1 MTYINAF
8 RCKSGIVMS
17 ADTQETIGDAKSYVE
32 KLVIIEN
39 REFPLAVGGAGVGD
53 IVDPFV
59 QDIIERTRRSKPST
73 KAQLQEAIRATI
85 KEVYEKDMPF
95 LVVKK
100 QHRTPQFLIAAKTTN
115 DEFCIF
121 PVVGRR
127 LYGEQKSC
135 IIGYPSA
142 QNHALLKR
150 LHRDEM
156 LMQEGVI
163 LATYLVSQS
172 KKFDDGVGGETSIAL
187 VLETGAWLEPS
198 DEISDVESRFNAF
211 LPHVDRLL
219 LAAPNVGLTE
229 TQFGKLLREF
239 EETISALRFQHKKR
253 IADRILKPGVYWP
266 YEKLP
271 IGCRTIESTNDNGI
285 RTMFIYNDPNDPEPS
300 SQQVMPSAS
309 KESEPEP

>member
-1 MTYINAF
+1 
-8 RCKSGIVMS
+8 MS
-17 ADTQETIGDAKSYVE
+17 ADTQETIGDAKNYVE
-32 KLVIIEN
+32 KLVIVEN
-39 REFPLAVGGAGVGD
+39 REFPLAVGGAGVED

-59 QDIIERTRRSKPST
+59 QEIIERTGRSKPST
-73 KAQLQEAIRATI
+73 KAELQEAIRATI

-95 LVVKK
+95 LVIKK
-100 QHRTPQFLIAAKTTN
+100 QHRTPQFLISAKPTN
-115 DEFCIF
+115 DGFCIF

-150 LHRDEM
+150 LHRDDM

-172 KKFDDGVGGETSIAL
+172 KKFDDGVGGETSIAI
-187 VLETGAWLEPS
+187 VLDNGAWLEPPE
-198 DEISDVESRFNAF
+198 EISDVESRFNAF
-211 LPHVDRLL
+211 IPHIDRLL

-229 TQFGKLLREF
+229 TQFRNLLREF
-239 EETISALRFQHKKR
+239 EETISALRFQYKER
-253 IADRILKPGVYWP
+253 IADRILKPGVPWL

-271 IGCRTIESTNDNGI
+271 IGCRTIEATNDNGV
-285 RTMFIYNDPNDPEPS
+285 RTAFIYSDPDDREP
-300 SQQVMPSAS
+300 QEKQITAGGPL
-309 KESEPEP
+309 